1 MSDINETQ
9 QSRRKLIVV
18 ACVAVVA
25 ILALVLILWARKP
38 GPSTQVNAVA
48 AEQHEGEEVKLS
60 AEALQAAGIEIEG
73 VTQRP
78 AVALLQ
84 TTGTVE
90 ANEQQTQQATP
101 LVGGRIDQV
110 QVRLGDRVRAGAVLA
125 VISSPQIAQMHG
137 KLHEAETQRALAERN
152 LERVLKAENRVAVL
166 SAKAKLDEA
175 EATLKRVRRL
185 IELGAGA
192 GKDLIAAET
201 AYKTAKAEY
210 DFQSNI
216 SLNRE
221 VQEARAAV
229 ETSRV
234 DVSHIRDE
242 MRSLGAP
249 VPEGEN
255 HNHNKDTSLV
265 ALRAP
270 VSGTV
275 IERLVNVGAG
285 VEAGTPLFTIGNL
298 STIWIIANVPEA
310 QVGRVHIGTSVAV
323 TSTANEVLSG
333 RVAYID
339 PKLNEETRTAR
350 VRIEMSNPGER
361 LKAGMFVQVGFQT
374 GSAESSDQEL
384 VVKSEALQRLGE
396 RTVVFLPKDDEL
408 GAFEVRD
415 VQAGAE
421 SSEYTRILSGLQL
434 GEKIVTKGSFTLKT
448 QLMKGELGDH
458 DH

>member
-1 MSDINETQ
+1 MNKTTK
-9 QSRRKLIVV
+9 RKLILVV
-18 ACVAVVA
+18 GVLIVALVA
-25 ILALVLILWARKP
+25 IVLWVRKP
-38 GPSTQVNAVA
+38 GPSKQINTEKA
-48 AEQHEGEEVKLS
+48 AEQHKDEVKLS
-60 AEALQAAGIEIEG
+60 PEALQSAGIEIEG

-84 TTGTVE
+84 ATGTVE
-90 ANEQQTQQATP
+90 ANERETQQATP
-101 LVGGRIDQV
+101 LVGGRIHKV
-110 QVRLGDRVRAGAVLA
+110 QVSLGDRVRVGTVLA

-137 KLHEAETQRALAERN
+137 KLHEAETQHALAERN
-152 LERVLKAENRVAVL
+152 LERVLRAENRVAVL
-166 SAKAKLDEA
+166 SAKAKLNEA
-175 EATLKRVRRL
+175 DATLKRVRSL
-185 IELGAGA
+185 LELGAGA

-201 AYKTAKAEY
+201 AYNTAKAEY
-210 DFQSNI
+210 DFQNNI

-249 VPEGEN
+249 VPEDEG
-255 HNHNKDTSLV
+255 HNHNKDTSLI

-270 VSGTV
+270 VTGTV
-275 IERLVNVGAG
+275 IERLVNAGAG

-298 STIWIIANVPEA
+298 STVWIIANVPEA
-310 QVGRVHIGTSVAV
+310 QAGRVRVGTAVEV
-323 TSTANEVLSG
+323 TSTADEVLSG

-361 LKAGMFVQVGFQT
+361 LKAGMFVRVGFQT
-374 GSAESSDQEL
+374 GATQSSEQEL
-384 VVKSEALQRLGE
+384 VIKSEALQRLGE
-396 RTVVFLPKDDEL
+396 RTVVFLPKVEEP
-408 GAFEVRD
+408 GAFQVRD

-421 SSEYTRILSGLQL
+421 TNGYTRVLGGLQI
-434 GEKIVTKGSFTLKT
+434 GDKVITKGSFTLKT

-458 DH
+458 H